1 MGFKLGE
8 GRFNSFKFAPPS
20 FENKGIICA
29 KSFLILSDPAAIPLT
44 RSEIKVVFYK
54 VIEKYVDDDKMMQ
67 RSIRKA
73 KGFFSCL
80 INIDIS
86 IDVYMPGVIKE
97 NKKFFRKSLTVQ
109 AGEVIYKPGLDKR
122 ELMDKLK
129 DRKSKK

>member
-54 VIEKYVDDDKMMQ
+54 VQDRYVSDDKLFQ
-67 RSIRKA
+67 KSIRKA
-73 KGFFSCL
+73 
-80 INIDIS
+80 
-86 IDVYMPGVIKE
+86 
-97 NKKFFRKSLTVQ
+97 Q
-109 AGEVIYKPGLDKR
+109 GL
-122 ELMDKLK
+122 LVVL
-129 DRKSKK
+129 